1 MRKIYELRAAAADS
15 LGASR
20 ITEQPVGTSEPI
32 SMQVWLYAL
41 PQVSIWFV
49 DVFNSTSCSDFHHW
63 KQPIKRRTTRFHEV
77 YT

>member
-20 ITEQPVGTSEPI
+20 FTEQPVGTSEPI

-41 PQVSIWFV
+41 PQVSIRF
-49 DVFNSTSCSDFHHW
+49 FDFFQFHLLL
-63 KQPIKRRTTRFHEV
+63 RFSPLEAADKEQNNKISRGL
-77 YT
+77 